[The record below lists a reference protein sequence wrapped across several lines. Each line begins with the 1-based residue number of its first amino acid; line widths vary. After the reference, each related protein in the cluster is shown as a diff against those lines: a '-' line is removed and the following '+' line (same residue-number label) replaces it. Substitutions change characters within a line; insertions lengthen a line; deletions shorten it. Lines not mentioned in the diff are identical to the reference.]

1 MIYTNTILFFGFA
14 IFIFSSFGGTVAL
27 GILISITLIVS
38 LATNLILL
46 PCILLSL
53 EKRTAT
59 KAFLKEPMIEIFDE
73 EEDIDSEKLYI
84 EKNKTV

>member
-1 MIYTNTILFFGFA
+1 
-14 IFIFSSFGGTVAL
+14 
-27 GILISITLIVS
+27 
-38 LATNLILL
+38 
-46 PCILLSL
+46 LLSL